1 MKSEKKP
8 DEIPP
13 YRLGVLMNTAA
24 KITRLMVNNPDF
36 VTTYR
41 DCEIILDT
49 VRSAVDQA
57 MGKEEDH
64 YEV

>member
-1 MKSEKKP
+1 MEIEKKP

-41 DCEIILDT
+41 DCEIILET
-49 VRSAVDQA
+49 VRNAVDQA
-57 MGKEEDH
+57 MGKEETH
-64 YEV
+64 HEE

>member
-41 DCEIILDT
+41 DCEIILET
-49 VRSAVDQA
+49 VRNAVD
-57 MGKEEDH
+57 
-64 YEV
+64 

>member
-1 MKSEKKP
+1 MQAKENLE
-8 DEIPP
+8 EIPP

-24 KITRLMVNNPDF
+24 KITKLMVNNPDF

-49 VRSAVDQA
+49 VRNAVDQA
-57 MGKEEDH
+57 MGKGEQHEG
-64 YEV
+64 